1 MRKITLF
8 FLAVAISLLSYAEE
22 PILPLSQ
29 VKVGMK
35 GVGKTVFQGE
45 KIEEFN
51 VEILGVLRNA
61 LGPKMDLILARLS
74 GDKVKAAGVMAGMSG
89 SPVYIDGKLV
99 GAVSLRIGTFIKEPI
114 VGITPIEY
122 MLKIDEK
129 DKEEIKGGFLQSDF
143 LGFVKP
149 LPLPLKPEKKT
160 VLPSFNFLPLKG
172 ELASGLSFKPI
183 ETPLVFSGFS
193 PALIRRY
200 QSVFAKYGFIATQFG
215 GGLSGEDDGSELAP
229 GSAIGVQL
237 VSGDVN
243 LTATGTL
250 TYRRGDRVLAFGHP
264 FFLLGATSLPLTKAK
279 VVTILPSLAE
289 SSKLAVPT
297 KEVGAVVQDRS
308 AGTLGILGRKP
319 LLLPIEVKLRSKKGE
334 EVFHY
339 NVALHSVFAPFLVQL
354 TLANIIQSVEKGSG
368 DMSIHLSGRIEL
380 GDLPSVRI
388 DNLFSGTS
396 ASEEAS
402 TIVGAIVHYLY
413 NNEFRKVDIRGIR
426 LTIDYSDELREASLI
441 DAWLDKARA
450 KPGEPLTLSVRL
462 KPRRGKPVVR
472 RFHLRVPLKMS
483 PGKVKIVVGDA
494 SSVSAFEREK
504 LKGGIKPR
512 SVEDLI
518 RLLSNMRRN
527 NIVYA
532 LFSRKGESGL
542 LKGKYLPA
550 LPPSILAVMGDAGG
564 EGGFKK
570 IDAVFLD
577 EERLKTEY
585 KIIGKREL
593 TLRITE

>member
-8 FLAVAISLLSYAEE
+8 CLVVAISLLSYAEE

-160 VLPSFNFLPLKG
+160 VLPSFNFLPL
-172 ELASGLSFKPI
+172 
-183 ETPLVFSGFS
+183 
-193 PALIRRY
+193 
-200 QSVFAKYGFIATQFG
+200 VFAKYGFIATQFG

-472 RFHLRVPLKMS
+472 RFHLRVPLKMT
-483 PGKVKIVVGDA
+483 PGEVKIVVGDA

-550 LPPSILAVMGDAGG
+550 LPPSILAVMGDSGG